1 MEAKLTIVE
10 VKSVEAIEKEVSA
23 IIGQYRIDLIKK
35 GFRAETYQ
43 MKVLKQSNGQSSV
56 QVHRHGV
63 EFKLDIMQPT
73 MR

>member
-43 MKVLKQSNGQSSV
+43 MKVLKQFNGQSSV
-56 QVHRHGV
+56 QVHRRGV